1 MTREEAIKAYTEKF
15 GGVPYFLMMGAPD
28 EAITAAVEKALKSGE
43 EIEPVEGRI
52 Y

>member
-15 GGVPYFLMMGAPD
+15 GGFPDCVMMGASD
-28 EAITAAVEKALKSGE
+28 GAITAAVEKALKSGE
-43 EIEPVEGRI
+43 ELEPEEGRI